1 MRARARRATIDVHV
15 AQSMVTVSETDRT
28 TGAAVGAGAVG
39 AGTGALVGGTTGTLV
54 GGTTGMAV
62 GAGAGTAVGAGAG
75 TAVGAG
81 AGMPVGENV
90 TVS

>member
-1 MRARARRATIDVHV
+1 MSSEPPAKARAREWTINSQS
-15 AQSMVTVSETDRT
+15 AQAMETVSVTDRT

-39 AGTGALVGGTTGTLV
+39 AGTGVLVGGTTGALV

-62 GAGAGTAVGAGAG
+62 GAGAGT
-75 TAVGAG
+75 TVGAG
-81 AGMPVGENV
+81 AGMPVGANV

>member
-1 MRARARRATIDVHV
+1 MSSEPPTKARARDRTINSQS
-15 AQSMVTVSETDRT
+15 AQAMETVSETDRT

-39 AGTGALVGGTTGTLV
+39 AGTGTLV

-75 TAVGAG
+75 
-81 AGMPVGENV
+81 MPVGENV